1 MWDPE
6 AIIIPLA
13 SFWLIYMVIK
23 ISLDYKTRKALIEK
37 GMINENVKFLAKI
50 QNGFMSS
57 LKWGLVLLGIGLG
70 ALIYRVIPMDRYS
83 DYRHEEV
90 MFGLMILL
98 AGLGLVIHYLIAA
111 KSSRQNEDSGNI
123 YAR

>member
-13 SFWLIYMVIK
+13 SFWLIFMVIK
-23 ISLDYKTRKALIEK
+23 TSLEYKTRKVLIEK

-70 ALIYRVIPMDRYS
+70 ALIYRVIPTDRYS
-83 DYRHEEV
+83 EYHHEEV

-98 AGLGLVIHYLIAA
+98 AGAGLVIHYLIAA
-111 KSSRQNEDSGNI
+111 RASKHNEDAGGVSSR
-123 YAR
+123 